1 LGQAGRQG
9 QPGDKVAV
17 TVDTYPGRTWEGIVE
32 SIAPNSGSEFSIL
45 PAQNTS
51 GNWVK
56 VVQRIPVR
64 IAVAHQDGDPA
75 LRAGMSV
82 EAEIDTGHRRTLS
95 ELF

>member
-1 LGQAGRQG
+1 THVK
-9 QPGDKVAV
+9 PGDLVV
-17 TVDTYPGRTWEGIVE
+17 ITIDTYPGRRWTGAVE

-64 IAVAHQDGDPA
+64 IRIDRREASMGD
-75 LRAGMSV
+75 AGPGEPPYEGM
-82 EAEIDTGHRRTLS
+82 
-95 ELF
+95 